1 MPATYTQRQQ
11 DLAVEAAIKAR
22 SEVQALRAQLVTA
35 YANYEDS
42 VALAVNEAGVA
53 VSRLADALDLKTRQ
67 SVYDAARR
75 AHERRFPT
83 LPFD

>member
-1 MPATYTQRQQ
+1 M
-11 DLAVEAAIKAR
+11 LA
-22 SEVQALRAQLVTA
+22 SA
-35 YANYEDS
+35 YAAYEDS
-42 VALAVNEAGVA
+42 VALAVNEASVP

-75 AHERRFPT
+75 AHERRFPA